1 MQPCIVAFAKETRQ
15 QGPPLGNGAFPV
27 TALIRRTRLEPK
39 KPAGERRKTD
49 LTLTGLLM
57 EGLAAIGKDT
67 GSLFSLSG
75 DGQRP
80 ISECVPRGGLA
91 YWYSDLLHEDE
102 EGSRPK
108 RSAMNLAG

>member
-1 MQPCIVAFAKETRQ
+1 MAEFWGIHDAEALAAVRRKIGEFF
-15 QGPPLGNGAFPV
+15 PPLP
-27 TALIRRTRLEPK
+27 
-39 KPAGERRKTD
+39 D
-49 LTLTGLLM
+49 
-57 EGLAAIGKDT
+57 LAAWVGRLNLRIPIRKLARSVHRPGILAR
-67 GSLFSLSG
+67 GLNSESQRSLSG

-91 YWYSDLLHEDE
+91 DWYSDLLHEDE